1 MEGVLVVHRL
11 DVDVVVGLVV
21 HRGHVRET
29 REVGRR
35 GRGGG
40 GAQGRQAGVAQC
52 APRLVPSTE
61 GEAGS
66 PTARPYVVYT
76 TYYLRITA
84 TYALRTAYSLG
95 AVQDSATV
103 LILYLYCTYTVLILY

>member
-35 GRGGG
+35 GRGG
-40 GAQGRQAGVAQC
+40 VAVRWQEKR
-52 APRLVPSTE
+52 RLWKPW
-61 GEAGS
+61 GEMTQETRG
-66 PTARPYVVYT
+66 YEFNF
-76 TYYLRITA
+76 
-84 TYALRTAYSLG
+84 
-95 AVQDSATV
+95 
-103 LILYLYCTYTVLILY
+103 